1 MASGSSP
8 PAPDALQD
16 QSIREG
22 NSRASESFDIKLI
35 KKEIETRLIVATLVA
50 SVTFTAAITFPGG
63 YNVSR
68 DPNPGMPTML
78 HHRWFQVFIIFD
90 SLASYCSILSV
101 ITLLQAHDKPHKA
114 KECLELGGPALSLA
128 VIFMTVA
135 FWASLILA
143 VSKLKWLM
151 ILTLCVGVS
160 FVGLIYI
167 VALNVEDMQSGN

>member
-50 SVTFTAAITFPGG
+50 SVTFTAGMTFPGG
-63 YNVSR
+63 YNVSG

-90 SLASYCSILSV
+90 SLASYSSILSV
-101 ITLLQAHDKPHKA
+101 LLLLQARNDNPHKA
-114 KECLELGGPALSLA
+114 KRYFKRAGPALSMA

-135 FWASLILA
+135 FWASLILT
-143 VSKLKWLM
+143 VSKVKWLK
-151 ILTLCVGVS
+151 ILILCYGVY
-160 FVGLIYI
+160 FIVLIYFY
-167 VALNVEDMQSGN
+167 VGNLWDT